1 MKRLFSTFCLLVGAS
16 VASYAGVIMGA
27 SGTNLLGAS
36 AVLMDFGAPATFPL
50 GAFTSLPGGAGG
62 GTSNSNIGVTVS
74 NAGATGTNTG
84 NQARANFDTGG
95 GVSAFFGGTISGTY
109 LSSYTGDPGVGATS
123 ATQFARTITLTF
135 LAPVTGFSIDY
146 VGSQTTTHQFAVEGI
161 AGVVATLD
169 NQTCDTNPATAIPAC
184 STSGRQIGYNVVGG
198 DPISS
203 FSSVSFT
210 FIGTDP
216 NGFGDELL
224 FDNIRTVAA
233 VGTSGSSSAS
243 SGTTGGGEVPE
254 PSTYALMG
262 AGLLA
267 LGYARRKK

>member
-16 VASYAGVIMGA
+16 AASYAGVITGA
-27 SGTNLLGAS
+27 AGTNLLGAS

-50 GAFTSLPGGAGG
+50 GAFTSLPGGVGS
-62 GTSNSNIGVTVS
+62 GTSNSSIGVTVS
-74 NAGATGTNTG
+74 NSGATLINTG
-84 NQARANFDTGG
+84 NQARTNLDTGG
-95 GVSAFFGGTISGTY
+95 SLSGFFGGAVSGTY
-109 LSSYTGDPGVGATS
+109 LSSYTGAPGVGATS
-123 ATQFARTITLTF
+123 ASQFARTITLTF

-146 VGSQTTTHQFAVEGI
+146 VGSQTSTHQFAVAGI
-161 AGVVATLD
+161 AGVVATLA
-169 NQTCDTNPATAIPAC
+169 NQTCDTDPLTAIPAC
-184 STSGRQIGYNVVGG
+184 NISGRQIGYNIVAG

-203 FSSVSFT
+203 FNSVSFT

-224 FDNIRTVAA
+224 FDNIRTVA
-233 VGTSGSSSAS
+233 GTSTSGSSSAS